1 MPEAAVIPVL
11 GYPDVLEA
19 SGWLCDVFGFRVRLR
34 IADHRVQLVH
44 GDGAVVVTSGGQGDG
59 SSHSVLVRV
68 DDVVAHHERAAAR
81 GAPIVS
87 PPTDYPYGERQY
99 TAKDVGGHRWTFSQ
113 SIADVDPA
121 DWGGELVDGPA
132 SDGGGSQ

>member
-44 GDGAVVVTSGGQGDG
+44 GDGAVVVTSGGQGTAPRTRCSCG
-59 SSHSVLVRV
+59 WMTSSLITSGRP
-68 DDVVAHHERAAAR
+68 RA
-81 GAPIVS
+81 
-87 PPTDYPYGERQY
+87 E
-99 TAKDVGGHRWTFSQ
+99 HRS
-113 SIADVDPA
+113 
-121 DWGGELVDGPA
+121 
-132 SDGGGSQ
+132 